1 MFAAQSEVWGLYLE
15 ALRLHAHQL
24 LVWAHS
30 DVRFRLHPDLDEPS
44 ITGLL
49 GDAMK
54 ARLNCHPDTPA
65 EYDHYTIADQ
75 DPISPSGQLGNDR
88 LRLDLCVI
96 RSGIRPR
103 LAYIFEA
110 KRLRAGGFP
119 IGKYAG
125 DRGIGDFIECRYGA
139 GSPEAVM
146 IGLFQN
152 KDAAY
157 WLGELN
163 RIFDEDC
170 TNSHPRLEIVDNLTP
185 VRIHDGLPN
194 ELQSRHRRRDSSQIR
209 LFHIFLDCT
218 LNDVGAAH
226 PSHTGMEPGRLSG

>member
-1 MFAAQSEVWGLYLE
+1 MLAGPSEVWKLYIE
-15 ALRLHAHQL
+15 AFRLHAHQL
-24 LVWAHS
+24 LMWAHS
-30 DVRFRLHPDLDEPS
+30 DARPRLHPDLDEPT

-54 ARLNCHPDTPA
+54 DRLNYHPDTPT

-103 LAYIFEA
+103 LSYIFEA
-110 KRLRAGGFP
+110 KRLRTGGFP
-119 IGKYAG
+119 IGKYVG
-125 DRGIGDFIECRYGA
+125 DNGIGDFIECRYGA
-139 GSPEAVM
+139 GSPEAAM

-152 KDAAY
+152 KDATY
-157 WLGELN
+157 WQGELA
-163 RIFDEDC
+163 RLFDEDC
-170 TNSHPRLEIVDNLTP
+170 TTSSPRLQIVDNLTP
-185 VRIHDGLPN
+185 VRILDSLLH
-194 ELQSRHRRRDSSQIR
+194 EFQSSHRRRDASQIR

-218 LNDVGAAH
+218 SPPIN
-226 PSHTGMEPGRLSG
+226 P